1 MDQTSAVRDLE
12 SDFADAMTQMYAVG
26 NGLARLRA
34 ELERATPAVP
44 ARTAPMATPAAPP
57 PSASASVGASA
68 GAPAL
73 TGPAA
78 PRPVPPGASAGTSTG
93 QASARPAALPPI
105 GGRAAPREPW
115 WSREGAVTKAL
126 ALTGAVVT
134 MAGVAMFL
142 VIAAQNGWFGP
153 GMRVTAGAALAA
165 VLVALG
171 VRGAESDRRTGAVGS
186 APVALVATGVTAAYL
201 DVVAVTVGYGWIG
214 AVPGLALAAI
224 VAAAGLHLARR
235 WQSELLAVVLLL
247 GAAVLAPFVAANFG
261 WVVSAFLAVLCL
273 TGWYA
278 AGERSWPTLTL
289 ARTVP
294 VTLSLLSGAALS
306 ATDGVDAWGHLV
318 VAAVLVVATLATS
331 ALAVRRHP
339 ADVAA
344 SVALGLLVVGLIA
357 TTTGLSSTGRTSV
370 LALTAGALLVAATAV
385 SRPPVGP
392 LAAHLTM
399 TAGGT
404 GTVAAVLA
412 VVSGAPDRFVGT
424 GLLVLAIGQLAVAGA
439 TRSGRSLAL
448 AAGSSVV
455 ALLAWA
461 EHPAALLTASS
472 AGRHDTVLA
481 LLDSL
486 LVGALVAVALW
497 ACASVRGI
505 PKELRVSTTVASW
518 VVGLTAS
525 ATAVV
530 ALGTNLGVRVGD
542 ADLGFTTG
550 QAAATVTWMCAATWL
565 LLHALGRSTD
575 AELRLRSGL
584 LLSAVSVA
592 KLFLYDLAA
601 LSGLVRSVAFI
612 ATGLLLLATGS
623 LYAKAYE
630 RSRPAE

>member
-44 ARTAPMATPAAPP
+44 PRTTPMVTPAATP
-57 PSASASVGASA
+57 ASA
-68 GAPAL
+68 GASASAAPL
-73 TGPAA
+73 TSPGA
-78 PRPVPPGASAGTSTG
+78 PRPVPPGASAPAWTG
-93 QASARPAALPPI
+93 QAATRPAAVPPI
-105 GGRAAPREPW
+105 GGPLAPREPW

-134 MAGVAMFL
+134 MAGVAMLL

-171 VRGAESDRRTGAVGS
+171 VRGAESDARTGAVGS

-214 AVPGLALAAI
+214 PVPGLALAAI

-247 GAAVLAPFVAANFG
+247 GAAVLAPFVAADFG

-278 AGERSWPTLTL
+278 AGKRSWPTLTL

-294 VTLSLLSGAALS
+294 VTLSLLTGAAVS
-306 ATDGVDAWGHLV
+306 ARGGVDAWGHLG
-318 VAAVLVVATLATS
+318 VAAVLVLATVATS

-339 ADVAA
+339 TDVPA
-344 SVALGLLVVGLIA
+344 SVALGLLVVGLLA
-357 TTTGLSSTGRTSV
+357 TTAGLPSPGRTSV
-370 LALTAGALLVAATAV
+370 LALTAGALLVAATV
-385 SRPPVGP
+385 MSRSPVGP
-392 LAAHLTM
+392 LAGHLTM
-399 TAGGT
+399 TAGGS

-412 VVSGAPDRFVGT
+412 VMSGAPDRFIGT
-424 GLLVLAIGQLAVAGA
+424 GLLVLAIGQLTVAG
-439 TRSGRSLAL
+439 TTHSGRSLAL

-461 EHPAALLTASS
+461 EHPAALLTAVS
-472 AGRHDTVLA
+472 AGRHDTVVA

-486 LVGALVAVALW
+486 LAGALVAVGLW
-497 ACASVRGI
+497 ACANVRGI
-505 PKELRVSTTVASW
+505 PKELRAGVTVASW
-518 VVGLTAS
+518 VVGLAAS
-525 ATAVV
+525 ATGVV
-530 ALGTNLGVRVGD
+530 ALGTDVGVRLD
-542 ADLGFTTG
+542 DPDLGFTTG

-565 LLHALGRSTD
+565 LLHALGRSSD

-584 LLSAVSVA
+584 LLSAISVA